1 MLQPNVRNNDTGSK
15 LHMNLTRSGAGGWLT
30 IDLAAIDGNY
40 RRICEKVSDQT
51 SVGAAVKADAY
62 GLGVTRVAP
71 VLCGAGCR
79 HFFVATVDEALELRP
94 LVAPDAQVFQLNG
107 PFQGCEA
114 ELKAAGI
121 TPVLNSPEQVA
132 LWAALSRKTGTRS
145 PCVIQI
151 DSGMSRF
158 GLDDVALSTAAEDL
172 KALDIQLVMSHLA
185 CADEPQ
191 HGQNSSQRE
200 TFLSRKKSLTAP
212 LSSLAASSGIFLGAD
227 YHFDLV
233 RPGYAL
239 YGGNPTP
246 SAPSPMLPVVT
257 LQVRMIQERR
267 IEAGATVGYSARFV
281 AQRPTRI
288 ATLAAGY
295 ADGLPR
301 AAGGR
306 TFAVL
311 PEKPDILLPV
321 IGRVSMDCL
330 ALDITAL
337 GDLPLPP
344 GTAFE
349 FIGPHRPLDAVAKDL
364 DMIGYELLTGLSHRY
379 HRDYIERVK

>member
-1 MLQPNVRNNDTGSK
+1 
-15 LHMNLTRSGAGGWLT
+15 MNLTRSGAGGWLT
-30 IDLAAIDGNY
+30 IDLGAIDGNY
-40 RRICEKVSDQT
+40 RRLRGKVGDRT
-51 SVGAAVKADAY
+51 RVGAAVKADAY
-62 GLGVTRVAP
+62 GLGVARVAS
-71 VLCGAGCR
+71 VLYEAGCR
-79 HFFVATVDEALELRP
+79 HFFVATVDEAIALRP
-94 LVAPDAQVFQLNG
+94 LVAADAQVFQLNG

-121 TPVLNSPEQVA
+121 TPVLNSPEQIA
-132 LWAALSRKTGTRS
+132 HWAALSRRTGSRS

-158 GLDDVALSTAAEDL
+158 GLDDRALTDAGDDL
-172 KALDIQLVMSHLA
+172 EALDIQLVMSHLA

-191 HGQNSSQRE
+191 HGQNRSQRE
-200 TFLSRKKSLTAP
+200 TFLARRKAVPAP
-212 LSSLAASSGIFLGAD
+212 LSSLAASSGIFLGPD

-246 SAPSPMLPVVT
+246 GAPSPMLPVVT
-257 LQVRMIQERR
+257 LQLRMIQERS
-267 IEAGATVGYSARFV
+267 IETGAAVGYSARFV
-281 AQRPTRI
+281 ASRPSRI

-295 ADGLPR
+295 ADGVPR

-306 TFAVL
+306 TFAIL

-330 ALDITAL
+330 ALDITPL
-337 GDLPLPP
+337 GDLPLAP

-349 FIGPHRPLDAVAKDL
+349 FIGPLRPLDAVARDL

-379 HRDYIERVK
+379 HRDYIEKVK